1 MKNQNLPNRKP
12 TRLPNFD
19 YSTNG
24 LYSVTICTKEKQKIL
39 SKIVGGGVPDAPHT
53 VLFPCG
59 KIVDKYI
66 NQMNE
71 QYNNINIE
79 NYVIMPNH
87 IHLLIFV
94 DNPNGTSRTPSP
106 TNAVIPMFVST
117 LKRFCNKEIGHNI
130 FQRSFFDHII
140 RDQADYENVYNYIDS
155 NPSKWE
161 SDELYIK
168 D

>member
-24 LYSVTICTKEKQKIL
+24 MYFVTICTDNKKHL
-39 SKIVGGGVPDAPHT
+39 LCNIVGAGLCARP
-53 VLFPCG
+53 
-59 KIVDKYI
+59 
-66 NQMNE
+66 
-71 QYNNINIE
+71 NIE
-79 NYVIMPNH
+79 LTKIGSVVEQSINYIDKNISNYKNVHIINYVIMPNH
-87 IHLLIFV
+87 IHILLFI
-94 DNPNGTSRTPSP
+94 DNPTGGGGTPPLPNIIGAIKSYTDSHYNGK
-106 TNAVIPMFVST
+106 
-117 LKRFCNKEIGHNI
+117 LW
-130 FQRSFFDHII
+130 QRSFFDHII

>member
-1 MKNQNLPNRKP
+1 
-12 TRLPNFD
+12 
-19 YSTNG
+19 
-24 LYSVTICTKEKQKIL
+24 
-39 SKIVGGGVPDAPHT
+39 
-53 VLFPCG
+53 
-59 KIVDKYI
+59 
-66 NQMNE
+66 MNE